1 MAIFLLKKSYQ
12 VSNQKEIGFKD
23 LWGSHGVFT
32 TIRLLGKPGKLILFK
47 SHFNG
52 LIESLKKYKIY
63 TKNIEKN
70 IKCLIHLNINK
81 NINYDHLL
89 RVALTKK
96 NLSISIRKRI
106 KVKKNFELKI
116 INYKRIDPVTKNLYY
131 KKILKELN
139 KYDPS
144 KTDIAL
150 VYKGKILETCTSN
163 ILFFKNREY
172 FSPKNNCYIGNTIKY
187 LKGKIKISFKDIYYK
202 DLKKFDEIMLIGSG
216 KGVTPVK
223 YIKQMNWKSKND
235 FGYKKIIKYL
245 NFKSL

>member
-12 VSNQKEIGFKD
+12 ASNQKEIGFKD

-47 SHFNG
+47 SHFKG
-52 LIESLKKYKIY
+52 LIKSLKRYKIY
-63 TKNIEKN
+63 TKKIEKN
-70 IKCLIHLNINK
+70 INRLIHSNINK

-89 RVALTKK
+89 RVALTK
-96 NLSISIRKRI
+96 NFISISIRKRL
-106 KVKKNFELKI
+106 KPKKNFELKL
-116 INYKRIDPVTKNLYY
+116 INYRRIDPVTKNLYY

-150 VYKGKILETCTSN
+150 VYRGKILETCTSN

-172 FSPKNNCYIGNTIKY
+172 FSPKNNCYIGNTINY
-187 LKGKIKISFKDIYYK
+187 LKGKIKISFKDIYYR

-223 YIKQMNWKSKND
+223 YIKKMNWKSKNN
-235 FGYKKIIKYL
+235 FGYQKVSKHL
-245 NFKSL
+245 NF

>member
-12 VSNQKEIGFKD
+12 ASNQKEIGFKD

-47 SHFNG
+47 SHFKG
-52 LIESLKKYKIY
+52 LIKSLKRYKIY
-63 TKNIEKN
+63 TKKIEKN
-70 IKCLIHLNINK
+70 INRLIHSNINK

-89 RVALTKK
+89 RVALTK
-96 NLSISIRKRI
+96 NFISISIRKRL
-106 KVKKNFELKI
+106 KPKKNFELKL
-116 INYKRIDPVTKNLYY
+116 INYRRIDPVTKNLYY

-144 KTDIAL
+144 KIDIAL

-172 FSPKNNCYIGNTIKY
+172 FSPKNNCYIGNTINY
-187 LKGKIKISFKDIYYK
+187 LKGKIKISFKDIYYR

-223 YIKQMNWKSKND
+223 YIKQMNWKSKNN
-235 FGYKKIIKYL
+235 FGYQKVNKHL
-245 NFKSL
+245 NF

>member
-12 VSNQKEIGFKD
+12 ASNQKEIGFKD

-47 SHFNG
+47 SHFKG
-52 LIESLKKYKIY
+52 LIKSLKRYKIY
-63 TKNIEKN
+63 TKKIEKN
-70 IKCLIHLNINK
+70 INHLIHSNINQ

-89 RVALTKK
+89 RVALTK
-96 NLSISIRKRI
+96 NFVSISIRKRL
-106 KVKKNFELKI
+106 KPKKNFELKL
-116 INYKRIDPVTKNLYY
+116 INYRRIDPVTKNLYY

-150 VYKGKILETCTSN
+150 VYRGKILETCTSN

-172 FSPKNNCYIGNTIKY
+172 FSPKNNCYIGNTINY
-187 LKGKIKISFKDIYYK
+187 LKGKIKISFKDIYYR

-223 YIKQMNWKSKND
+223 YIKQINWKSKNN
-235 FGYKKIIKYL
+235 FGYQKVSKHL
-245 NFKSL
+245 NF

>member
-12 VSNQKEIGFKD
+12 ASNQKEIGFKD

-32 TIRLLGKPGKLILFK
+32 TIRLTGKPGKLILFK
-47 SHFNG
+47 SHIKG
-52 LIESLKKYKIY
+52 LIKSLKRYKIY
-63 TKNIEKN
+63 TKKIEKN
-70 IKCLIHLNINK
+70 ISRLIYSNINK

-89 RVALTKK
+89 RVALTK
-96 NLSISIRKRI
+96 NFISISIRKRL
-106 KVKKNFELKI
+106 KPKKNFELKL
-116 INYKRIDPVTKNLYY
+116 INYRRIDPVTKNLYY

-150 VYKGKILETCTSN
+150 VYRGKILETCTSN

-172 FSPKNNCYIGNTIKY
+172 FSPKSNCYIGNTINY
-187 LKGKIKISFKDIYYK
+187 LKGKIKISFKDIYYR

-216 KGVTPVK
+216 KGVTSVK
-223 YIKQMNWKSKND
+223 YIKQMNWKSKNN
-235 FGYKKIIKYL
+235 FGYKKVNKYL
-245 NFKSL
+245 NF

>member
-12 VSNQKEIGFKD
+12 TSNQKEVGFKD

-32 TIRLLGKPGKLILFK
+32 TMRLLGKPGKLILFK

>member
-12 VSNQKEIGFKD
+12 ASNQKEIGFKD

-47 SHFNG
+47 SHFKG
-52 LIESLKKYKIY
+52 LIKSLKKYKIY
-63 TKNIEKN
+63 SKNIETNVKR
-70 IKCLIHLNINK
+70 LIYSSINK
-81 NINYDHLL
+81 NINYHHLF
-89 RVALTKK
+89 RIALTKK
-96 NLSISIRKRI
+96 FISISIRKRL
-106 KVKKNFELKI
+106 KPKKDFELKL
-116 INYKRIDPVTKNLYY
+116 INYRRIDPETKNLYY

-163 ILFFKNREY
+163 ILFFKNKEY
-172 FSPKNNCYIGNTIKY
+172 FSPKNNCYIGNTINY
-187 LKGKIKISFKDIYYK
+187 LKGKIKISFKDIYYR

-216 KGVTPVK
+216 KGVTSVK
-223 YIKQMNWKSKND
+223 YIKQMNWKSKNN
-235 FGYKKIIKYL
+235 FGYKKVNKYL
-245 NFKSL
+245 NF

>member
-12 VSNQKEIGFKD
+12 ASNQKEIGFKD

-47 SHFNG
+47 SHFKG
-52 LIESLKKYKIY
+52 LIKSLKRYKIY
-63 TKNIEKN
+63 TKKIEKN
-70 IKCLIHLNINK
+70 INNLIHSNINK

-89 RVALTKK
+89 RVALTK
-96 NLSISIRKRI
+96 NFISISIRKRL
-106 KVKKNFELKI
+106 KPKKNFELKL
-116 INYKRIDPVTKNLYY
+116 INYRRIDPVTKNLYY

-150 VYKGKILETCTSN
+150 VYRGKILETCPSN

-172 FSPKNNCYIGNTIKY
+172 FSPKNNCYIGNTINY
-187 LKGKIKISFKDIYYK
+187 LKGKIKISFKDIYYR

-223 YIKQMNWKSKND
+223 YIKQMNWKSKNN
-235 FGYKKIIKYL
+235 FGYQKVSKHL
-245 NFKSL
+245 NF

>member
-12 VSNQKEIGFKD
+12 ASNQKEIGFKD

-32 TIRLLGKPGKLILFK
+32 TIKLIGKPGKLVLFK
-47 SHFNG
+47 NHFDG
-52 LIESLKKYKIY
+52 LIKSLKKYKIY
-63 TKNIEKN
+63 TKNIEEKT
-70 IKCLIHLNINK
+70 KHLIHSSINE

-96 NLSISIRKRI
+96 FISISIRKRL
-106 KVKKNFELKI
+106 KPKKNFELKI
-116 INYKRIDPVTKNLYY
+116 INYRRIDPITKNLYY
-131 KKILKELN
+131 KKILNEFN
-139 KYDPS
+139 RHDPT

-163 ILFFKNREY
+163 ILFSKNKEY
-172 FSPKNNCYIGNTIKY
+172 FTPKNNCYIGNTIKY
-187 LKGKIKISFKDIYYK
+187 LKGKIKISFKDINYK

-223 YIKQMNWKSKND
+223 YIKEMNWKSKNTL
-235 FGYKKIIKYL
+235 GYKKVKKYL
-245 NFKSL
+245 NFKS

>member
-12 VSNQKEIGFKD
+12 ASNQKEIGFKD

-47 SHFNG
+47 SHFKG
-52 LIESLKKYKIY
+52 LIKSLKKYKIY
-63 TKNIEKN
+63 SKNIETN
-70 IKCLIHLNINK
+70 IKRLIYSSINK
-81 NINYDHLL
+81 NINYDHLF
-89 RVALTKK
+89 RIALTKK
-96 NLSISIRKRI
+96 IISISIRKRL
-106 KVKKNFELKI
+106 KPKKNFELKL
-116 INYKRIDPVTKNLYY
+116 INYRRIDPETKNLYY

-144 KTDIAL
+144 KIDIAL

-172 FSPKNNCYIGNTIKY
+172 FSPKNNCYIGNTINY
-187 LKGKIKISFKDIYYK
+187 LKGKIKISFKDIYYR

-223 YIKQMNWKSKND
+223 YIKQMNWKSKNN
-235 FGYKKIIKYL
+235 FGYQKVNKHL
-245 NFKSL
+245 NF

>member
-12 VSNQKEIGFKD
+12 ASNQKEIGFKD

-47 SHFNG
+47 SHFKG
-52 LIESLKKYKIY
+52 LIKSLKKYKIY
-63 TKNIEKN
+63 SKNIETN
-70 IKCLIHLNINK
+70 IKRLIYSSINK
-81 NINYDHLL
+81 NINYDHLF
-89 RVALTKK
+89 RIALTKK
-96 NLSISIRKRI
+96 FISISIRKRL
-106 KVKKNFELKI
+106 KPKKDFELKL
-116 INYKRIDPVTKNLYY
+116 INYKRIDPETKNLYY

-163 ILFFKNREY
+163 ILFFKNKEY

-187 LKGKIKISFKDIYYK
+187 LKGKIKISFKDIYYR
-202 DLKKFDEIMLIGSG
+202 DLKKFDEVMLIGSG
-216 KGVTPVK
+216 KGVTSVK
-223 YIKQMNWKSKND
+223 YIKQMNWKSKNN
-235 FGYKKIIKYL
+235 FGYKKVDKYL
-245 NFKSL
+245 NF

>member
-12 VSNQKEIGFKD
+12 LSNQKEIGFKD

-47 SHFNG
+47 SHFKG
-52 LIESLKKYKIY
+52 LIKSLKKYKIY
-63 TKNIEKN
+63 SKNIETN
-70 IKCLIHLNINK
+70 IKRLIYSSINK
-81 NINYDHLL
+81 NINYDHLF
-89 RVALTKK
+89 RIALTKK
-96 NLSISIRKRI
+96 FISISIRKRI
-106 KVKKNFELKI
+106 NPKKDFELKL
-116 INYKRIDPVTKNLYY
+116 INYRRIDPETKNLYY

-150 VYKGKILETCTSN
+150 VYRGKILETCTSN

-172 FSPKNNCYIGNTIKY
+172 FSPKNNCYIGNTINY
-187 LKGKIKISFKDIYYK
+187 LKGKIKISFKDIYYR

-216 KGVTPVK
+216 KGVTSVK
-223 YIKQMNWKSKND
+223 YIKQMNWKSKNN
-235 FGYKKIIKYL
+235 FGYKKVNKYL
-245 NFKSL
+245 NF

>member
-12 VSNQKEIGFKD
+12 ASNQKEIGFKD

-47 SHFNG
+47 SHFKG
-52 LIESLKKYKIY
+52 LIKSIKRYKIY
-63 TKNIEKN
+63 TKKIEKN
-70 IKCLIHLNINK
+70 LNRLIHSSINK

-89 RVALTKK
+89 RVALTK
-96 NLSISIRKRI
+96 NFISISIRKRL
-106 KVKKNFELKI
+106 KPKKNFELKL
-116 INYKRIDPVTKNLYY
+116 INYRRIDPVTKNLYY

-150 VYKGKILETCTSN
+150 VYRGKILETCTSN

-172 FSPKNNCYIGNTIKY
+172 FSPKNNCYIGNTINY
-187 LKGKIKISFKDIYYK
+187 LKGKIKISFKDIYYR

-223 YIKQMNWKSKND
+223 YIKQMNWKSKNN
-235 FGYKKIIKYL
+235 FGYQKVNKHL
-245 NFKSL
+245 NF

>member
-47 SHFNG
+47 SHFKG
-52 LIESLKKYKIY
+52 LIKSLKRYKIY
-63 TKNIEKN
+63 TKKIEKN
-70 IKCLIHLNINK
+70 INHLIHSNINQ

-89 RVALTKK
+89 RVALTK
-96 NLSISIRKRI
+96 NFVSISIRKRL
-106 KVKKNFELKI
+106 KPKKNFELKL
-116 INYKRIDPVTKNLYY
+116 INYRRIDPVTKNLYY

-150 VYKGKILETCTSN
+150 VYRGKILETCTSN

-172 FSPKNNCYIGNTIKY
+172 FSPKNNCYIGNTINY
-187 LKGKIKISFKDIYYK
+187 LKGKIKISFKDIYYR

-216 KGVTPVK
+216 KGVTSVK
-223 YIKQMNWKSKND
+223 YIKQMNRKSKNN
-235 FGYKKIIKYL
+235 FGYKKVNKYL
-245 NFKSL
+245 NF

>member
-12 VSNQKEIGFKD
+12 ASNQKEIGFKD

-47 SHFNG
+47 SHFKG
-52 LIESLKKYKIY
+52 LIKSLKKYKIY
-63 TKNIEKN
+63 SKNIEKN
-70 IKCLIHLNINK
+70 IKYLINSSIK
-81 NINYDHLL
+81 KDINYDHLL

-96 NLSISIRKRI
+96 ILSISIRKRL
-106 KVKKNFELKI
+106 KPKKNFELKL
-116 INYKRIDPVTKNLYY
+116 INYRRIDPETKNLYY

-150 VYKGKILETCTSN
+150 VFRGKILETCTSN

-172 FSPKNNCYIGNTIKY
+172 FSPKNNCYIGNTINY
-187 LKGKIKISFKDIYYK
+187 LKGKIKISFKDIYYR

-216 KGVTPVK
+216 KGVTSVK
-223 YIKQMNWKSKND
+223 YIKQMNWKSKNN
-235 FGYKKIIKYL
+235 FGYKKVNKYL
-245 NFKSL
+245 NF

>member
-12 VSNQKEIGFKD
+12 ASNQKEIGFKD

-47 SHFNG
+47 SHFKG
-52 LIESLKKYKIY
+52 LIKSLKRYKIY
-63 TKNIEKN
+63 TKKIEKN
-70 IKCLIHLNINK
+70 INRLIHSNINK

-89 RVALTKK
+89 RVALTK
-96 NLSISIRKRI
+96 NFISISIRKRL
-106 KVKKNFELKI
+106 KPKKNFELKL
-116 INYKRIDPVTKNLYY
+116 INYRRIDPVTKNLYY

-150 VYKGKILETCTSN
+150 VYRGKILETCTSN

-187 LKGKIKISFKDIYYK
+187 LKGKIKISFKDIYYR

-223 YIKQMNWKSKND
+223 YIKQMNWKSKNN
-235 FGYKKIIKYL
+235 FGYQKVSKHL
-245 NFKSL
+245 NF

>member
-47 SHFNG
+47 SHFKG
-52 LIESLKKYKIY
+52 LIKSLKRYKIY
-63 TKNIEKN
+63 TKKIEKN
-70 IKCLIHLNINK
+70 INHLIHSNINQ

-89 RVALTKK
+89 RVALTK
-96 NLSISIRKRI
+96 NFISISIRKRL
-106 KVKKNFELKI
+106 KPKKNFELKL
-116 INYKRIDPVTKNLYY
+116 INYRRIDPVTKNLYY

-150 VYKGKILETCTSN
+150 VYRGKILETCTSN

-172 FSPKNNCYIGNTIKY
+172 FSPKNNCYIGNTINY
-187 LKGKIKISFKDIYYK
+187 LKGKIKISFKDINYK
-202 DLKKFDEIMLIGSG
+202 DLKKFYEIMLIGSG

-223 YIKQMNWKSKND
+223 YIKQMNWKSKNN
-235 FGYKKIIKYL
+235 FGYQKVNKHL
-245 NFKSL
+245 NF

>member
-47 SHFNG
+47 SHFKG
-52 LIESLKKYKIY
+52 LIKSLKRYKIY
-63 TKNIEKN
+63 TKKIEKN
-70 IKCLIHLNINK
+70 INRLIHSNINK

-89 RVALTKK
+89 RVALTK
-96 NLSISIRKRI
+96 NFVSISIRKRL
-106 KVKKNFELKI
+106 KPKKNFELKL
-116 INYKRIDPVTKNLYY
+116 INYRRIDPVTKNLYY

-150 VYKGKILETCTSN
+150 VYRGKILETCTSN

-172 FSPKNNCYIGNTIKY
+172 FSPKNNCYIGNTINY
-187 LKGKIKISFKDIYYK
+187 LKGKIKISFKDIYYR

-223 YIKQMNWKSKND
+223 YIKQMNWKSKNN
-235 FGYKKIIKYL
+235 FGYQKVSKHL
-245 NFKSL
+245 NF

>member
-12 VSNQKEIGFKD
+12 ASNQKEIGFKD

-47 SHFNG
+47 SHFKG
-52 LIESLKKYKIY
+52 LIKSLKKYKIY
-63 TKNIEKN
+63 SKNIEKN
-70 IKCLIHLNINK
+70 IKRLIYSSINK
-81 NINYDHLL
+81 NINYDHLF
-89 RVALTKK
+89 RIALTKEII
-96 NLSISIRKRI
+96 SISIRKRLKPKKDFEI
-106 KVKKNFELKI
+106 KL
-116 INYKRIDPVTKNLYY
+116 INYRRIDPETKNLYY

-150 VYKGKILETCTSN
+150 VYRGKILETCTSN

-172 FSPKNNCYIGNTIKY
+172 FSPKSNCYIGNTINY
-187 LKGKIKISFKDIYYK
+187 LKGKIKISFKDIYYR

-216 KGVTPVK
+216 KGVTSVK
-223 YIKQMNWKSKND
+223 YIKQMNWKSKNN
-235 FGYKKIIKYL
+235 FGYKKVKKYL
-245 NFKSL
+245 KF

>member
-12 VSNQKEIGFKD
+12 ASNQKEIGFKD

-47 SHFNG
+47 SHFKG
-52 LIESLKKYKIY
+52 LIKSLKRYKIY
-63 TKNIEKN
+63 TKKIEKN
-70 IKCLIHLNINK
+70 INHLIHSNINQ

-89 RVALTKK
+89 RVALTK
-96 NLSISIRKRI
+96 NFVSISIRKRL
-106 KVKKNFELKI
+106 KPKKNFELKL
-116 INYKRIDPVTKNLYY
+116 INYRRIDPVTKNLYY

-150 VYKGKILETCTSN
+150 VYRGKILETCTSN

-172 FSPKNNCYIGNTIKY
+172 FSPKNNCYIGNTINY
-187 LKGKIKISFKDIYYK
+187 LKGKIKISFKDIYYR

-223 YIKQMNWKSKND
+223 YIKQMNWKSKNN
-235 FGYKKIIKYL
+235 FGYQKVNKHL
-245 NFKSL
+245 NF

>member
-12 VSNQKEIGFKD
+12 ASNQKEIEFKD

-32 TIRLLGKPGKLILFK
+32 TIRLKGKPGKLVLFK
-47 SHFNG
+47 NHFSG
-52 LIESLKKYKIY
+52 LIKSLKKYKIY
-63 TKNIEKN
+63 TKNIERNTKH
-70 IKCLIHLNINK
+70 LIHSSINK

-96 NLSISIRKRI
+96 FISISIRKRF
-106 KVKKNFELKI
+106 KPKKNFELKI
-116 INYKRIDPVTKNLYY
+116 INYKRIDPLTKNLYY

-139 KYDPS
+139 RHDS
-144 KTDIAL
+144 TKTDIAL

-163 ILFFKNREY
+163 ILFSKNKEY
-172 FSPKNNCYIGNTIKY
+172 FTPKNNCYIGNTIKY
-187 LKGKIKISFKDIYYK
+187 LKGKIKISFKDINYK

-223 YIKQMNWKSKND
+223 YIKEMNWKSEND
-235 FGYKKIIKYL
+235 FGYKKISKYL
-245 NFKSL
+245 NFK

>member
-12 VSNQKEIGFKD
+12 ASNQKEIGFKD

-47 SHFNG
+47 SHFKG
-52 LIESLKKYKIY
+52 LIKSLKRYKIY
-63 TKNIEKN
+63 TKKIEKN
-70 IKCLIHLNINK
+70 INRLIHSNINK

-89 RVALTKK
+89 RVALTK
-96 NLSISIRKRI
+96 NFISISIRKRL
-106 KVKKNFELKI
+106 KPKKNFELKL
-116 INYKRIDPVTKNLYY
+116 INYRRIDPVIKNLYY

-172 FSPKNNCYIGNTIKY
+172 FSPKNNCYIGNTINY
-187 LKGKIKISFKDIYYK
+187 LKGKIKISFKDIYYR

-216 KGVTPVK
+216 KGVTSVK
-223 YIKQMNWKSKND
+223 YIKQMNWKSKNN
-235 FGYKKIIKYL
+235 FGYKKVNKHL
-245 NFKSL
+245 NF